1 MRDGGVG
8 KKLAVA
14 HKHTIEMRCC
24 RRQCESPCPFS
35 RSNCWF
41 YVFLAMSDYLSG
53 VSEITEARYTAKLR
67 VNNVTCGD
75 SFRVDA
81 AECTLKPDS
90 HDEISLAIFCCDFAR
105 AAKA

>member
-1 MRDGGVG
+1 
-8 KKLAVA
+8 
-14 HKHTIEMRCC
+14 
-24 RRQCESPCPFS
+24 
-35 RSNCWF
+35 
-41 YVFLAMSDYLSG
+41 MSDYLSG
-53 VSEITEARYTAKLR
+53 LSKITEARYTAKLR

-90 HDEISLAIFCCDFAR
+90 HDEISLAIFSRDAAR

>member
-1 MRDGGVG
+1 
-8 KKLAVA
+8 
-14 HKHTIEMRCC
+14 
-24 RRQCESPCPFS
+24 
-35 RSNCWF
+35 
-41 YVFLAMSDYLSG
+41 MSDYLSG

-81 AECTLKPDS
+81 AVCTLKPDS
-90 HDEISLAIFCCDFAR
+90 HDEISLGIFSRDVAR

>member
-1 MRDGGVG
+1 
-8 KKLAVA
+8 
-14 HKHTIEMRCC
+14 
-24 RRQCESPCPFS
+24 
-35 RSNCWF
+35 
-41 YVFLAMSDYLSG
+41 MSDYLSG

-75 SFRVDA
+75 LFRVDA

-90 HDEISLAIFCCDFAR
+90 HDEISLGIFSRDAAR

>member
-1 MRDGGVG
+1 MGVWARSSPSPINKPLKCDVVGVG
-8 KKLAVA
+8 VSPPALFRVRIVDSTSSWRCL
-14 HKHTIEMRCC
+14 TI
-24 RRQCESPCPFS
+24 
-35 RSNCWF
+35 
-41 YVFLAMSDYLSG
+41 LSG

-90 HDEISLAIFCCDFAR
+90 HDEISLAIFSRDAAR

>member
-14 HKHTIEMRCC
+14 YKQTIKCDVVGVGASPPALFRVRIVGSTSFWRC
-24 RRQCESPCPFS
+24 
-35 RSNCWF
+35 
-41 YVFLAMSDYLSG
+41 LTILSG
-53 VSEITEARYTAKLR
+53 FSEITKARYTTKLR

-81 AECTLKPDS
+81 ADCTLKPDS
-90 HDEISLAIFCCDFAR
+90 HDGISLGIFSRDAAR
-105 AAKA
+105 AAKV